1 MYGRAGLLI
10 RRGVKGGG
18 FFVTVGKCLLAGRL
32 GSDKLACRPSGLG
45 NETPR
50 GPVGHQ
56 LNAGAYLHNPVRCG
70 LVLW

>member
-10 RRGVKGGG
+10 RRGVKEGG

-45 NETPR
+45 NEIPR

-70 LVLW
+70 LVWW